1 MDEGRGGKHTTEK
14 KTPQE
19 ERRKKFAFV
28 LQNVASD

>member
-1 MDEGRGGKHTTEK
+1 MDGEEEAST

-19 ERRKKFAFV
+19 ERKKFAFV